1 MQERRALYFF
11 ICAKNSNKQ
20 TTLSFFNPVIIMEN
34 FCLSERLAVGFYK
47 PVRRW
52 RTTKNSPAAGS
63 HKWEGETVK
72 GNEKKNT
79 YTRPSGD
86 FISLPVIA
94 QLNNSGQGIT
104 SSGLSGS
111 EQQSHAGGK

>member
-1 MQERRALYFF
+1 MGFLYS
-11 ICAKNSNKQ
+11 CENTAKQ
-20 TTLSFFNPVIIMEN
+20 TPSSFNPVIIIEN
-34 FCLSERLAVGFYK
+34 FSLSERLMVGFYK
-47 PVRRW
+47 PARRW
-52 RTTKNSPAAGS
+52 QLTKNSPAAGS

-86 FISLPVIA
+86 LISLPVIA

>member
-1 MQERRALYFF
+1 MR
-11 ICAKNSNKQ
+11 
-20 TTLSFFNPVIIMEN
+20 EN

-52 RTTKNSPAAGS
+52 QPAKNSPAAGS

-72 GNEKKNT
+72 GNEKKKKKT
-79 YTRPSGD
+79 HTHMRPSGD

-94 QLNNSGQGIT
+94 RLNNSGQGIT
-104 SSGLSGS
+104 SSGFDGA
-111 EQQSHAGGK
+111 EQQSHTGGK

>member
-1 MQERRALYFF
+1 MPKQQLQITISF
-11 ICAKNSNKQ
+11 I
-20 TTLSFFNPVIIMEN
+20 NPTIMIEN

-52 RTTKNSPAAGS
+52 QSTKNSPAAGS
-63 HKWEGETVK
+63 HKWEGGTVK

-79 YTRPSGD
+79 HTQPSGD

-94 QLNNSGQGIT
+94 RLNNSGQGII
-104 SSGLSGS
+104 SSGLDGS